1 MDPGVILKFA
11 HIGTMFMAVGVA
23 VGTEVMAHRVANTGD
38 VGSIRTFFA
47 QAKPVMVLIPILYVS
62 GFAFGLAAGL
72 AGAFDMFATWLL
84 LAYGLFFLT
93 FVLHR
98 TIGAP
103 WFERMTLL
111 SAAAPD
117 GAAGGELLAV
127 IHDPRARLLL
137 WYTIAMIIAFVFIM
151 VAKPLS

>member
-38 VGSIRTFFA
+38 VGSIRTYFA
-47 QAKPVMVLIPILYVS
+47 QARPVMTLIPILYVT
-62 GFAFGLAAGL
+62 GFALGLAAGIL
-72 AGAFDMFATWLL
+72 GAFDMLATWLL
-84 LAYGLFFLT
+84 LAYALFFVT

-98 TIGAP
+98 SIGAP
-103 WFERMTLL
+103 WFGRMTAL

-117 GAAGGELLAV
+117 GAAGAELQAV
-127 IHDPRARLLL
+127 IHDRRAALLF
-137 WYTIAMIIAFVFIM
+137 WYTIAMVIGFVFIM
-151 VAKPLS
+151 VVKPLS